1 MLYVPDGKQKHSMNE
16 SLPKRS
22 WAVIMRTGSPVCCA
36 CNVEVVAGL
45 KLKELAP
52 PVHDPAGVQ
61 EASGFHASRPL
72 KKPN

>member
-52 PVHDPAGVQ
+52 PGHDPAGSFRLHGSHPL
-61 EASGFHASRPL
+61 EA
-72 KKPN
+72 